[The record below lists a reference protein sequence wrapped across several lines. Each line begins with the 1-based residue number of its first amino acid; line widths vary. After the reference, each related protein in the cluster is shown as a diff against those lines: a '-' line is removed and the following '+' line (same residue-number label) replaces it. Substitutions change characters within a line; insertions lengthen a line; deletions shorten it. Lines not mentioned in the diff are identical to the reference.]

1 MIVSES
7 SMPFSPSRR
16 SLLIGASLAL
26 ASARLPAAEGSAQD
40 RLREME
46 GVLGGRIGVAALD
59 MESDRRIDYRS
70 ASLFPMCSTFKLL
83 LAGAVLSKVDHGK
96 EQLDRAIPLTKAD
109 ILEYAP
115 SAKTLLPKGQMTV
128 SEAVTGALVDSDNT
142 AANLLLSSIG
152 GPGALTLFARTLG
165 DKTTHLD
172 RIEPFLNE
180 ATPGDARDTTS
191 PAAMLNDLGMLV
203 LQEAL
208 SKTSRDLLTDWL
220 VKSRTGMA
228 RLRAGMPDGW
238 KIGDKTG
245 MGERGSTCD
254 IAIAWPPGR
263 KPLLI
268 AAYLTESSAALAERN
283 KALADVARL
292 VVAELVSGS

>member
-1 MIVSES
+1 
-7 SMPFSPSRR
+7 MPFSPSRR

-165 DKTTHLD
+165 DRTTHLD

-180 ATPGDARDTTS
+180 AAPGDARDTTS
-191 PAAMLNDLGMLV
+191 PSAMLNDLGV
-203 LQEAL
+203 LLLENAL
-208 SKTSRDLLTDWL
+208 SESSRAFLADAM
-220 VKSRTGMA
+220 VKCRTGTNK
-228 RLRAGMPDGW
+228 LRAGMPNDW

-245 MGERGSTCD
+245 MGERGATCD
-254 IAIAWPPGR
+254 VAIAWPPGR

-268 AAYLTESSAALAERN
+268 AAYLADSPAPLAERN
-283 KALADVARL
+283 KMMADIARL
-292 VVAELVSGS
+292 VVSELVTGS

>member
-1 MIVSES
+1 
-7 SMPFSPSRR
+7 MPPILSRR
-16 SLLIGASLAL
+16 RLMIGASLVPL
-26 ASARLPAAEGSAQD
+26 AGRVVFAAEGGIQD
-40 RLREME
+40 RLREVE
-46 GVLGGRIGVAALD
+46 SGVGGRLGIAALD

-165 DKTTHLD
+165 DRTTHLD

-180 ATPGDARDTTS
+180 AAPGDARDTTS
-191 PAAMLNDLGMLV
+191 PSAM
-203 LQEAL
+203 
-208 SKTSRDLLTDWL
+208 
-220 VKSRTGMA
+220 
-228 RLRAGMPDGW
+228 
-238 KIGDKTG
+238 
-245 MGERGSTCD
+245 
-254 IAIAWPPGR
+254 
-263 KPLLI
+263 
-268 AAYLTESSAALAERN
+268 
-283 KALADVARL
+283 
-292 VVAELVSGS
+292 

>member
-1 MIVSES
+1 
-7 SMPFSPSRR
+7 MPPILSRR
-16 SLLIGASLAL
+16 SLMIGASLVPL
-26 ASARLPAAEGSAQD
+26 AGRAVFAAEGGIQD
-40 RLREME
+40 RLREVE
-46 GVLGGRIGVAALD
+46 SGVGGRLGIAALD
-59 MESDRRIDYRS
+59 MESDRRVDYRS
-70 ASLFPMCSTFKLL
+70 SSLFPMCSTYKLL
-83 LAGAVLSKVDHGK
+83 LAGAVLSKIDHGK
-96 EQLDRAIPLTKAD
+96 ESLDREIPLTQAD
-109 ILEYAP
+109 LLDYAP
-115 SAKTLLPKGQMTV
+115 VAKPLLAKGKITIA
-128 SEAVTGALVDSDNT
+128 EACAGAIVDSDNT
-142 AANLLLSSIG
+142 AANLLLTSIG
-152 GPGALTLFARTLG
+152 GPGALTLFARALG

-172 RIEPFLNE
+172 RVEPFLNE

-191 PAAMLNDLGMLV
+191 PAAMLNDLGVLV
-203 LQEAL
+203 LQDAL
-208 SKTSRDLLTDWL
+208 SKTSRDLLADWL

-228 RLRAGMPDGW
+228 KLRAGMPDGW